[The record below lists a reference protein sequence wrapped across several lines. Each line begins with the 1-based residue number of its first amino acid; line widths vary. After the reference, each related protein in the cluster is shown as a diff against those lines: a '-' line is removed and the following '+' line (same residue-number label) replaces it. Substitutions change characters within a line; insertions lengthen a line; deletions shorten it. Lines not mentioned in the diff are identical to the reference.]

1 MKRVLFDD
9 VFFNV
14 NNTGIARMWRSIFSE
29 YSSVDLRSKYGI
41 ELLVLNR
48 SNQLSGL
55 GFETIDFPKYDYQTP
70 AIDRM
75 SIDDVVKDLKVDIF
89 MSSYYTFSTQC
100 NNLGVV
106 YDMIPEHE
114 GFDKSHRGWIEKKL
128 YIENM
133 DSFIGISDNTCTDLV
148 RFYPSVSGRE
158 FTTVH
163 PGVDI
168 EIFYPRSDEEITRFK
183 EIHGL
188 NDFLVFVG
196 SRGGY
201 KNAELFLE
209 SLKFL
214 DSANLE
220 VLFIGGADLT
230 NDELSLA
237 NRHGFKL
244 SRLVLDDDDLAI
256 CLSAAHVLVYPST
269 YEGFGLPPLE
279 ALAVGTAVVTTNS
292 SSLPESVGDLARF
305 CDGRSARDLAYAIT
319 QAQSASWR
327 EKVLSEGPKWASNK
341 TWAATAR
348 GVALALQEM
357 PVKRNLMTLQI
368 HKMTRAYSEKAS
380 VLQWKN

>member
-1 MKRVLFDD
+1 MIRVLFDD

-29 YSSVDLRSKYGI
+29 LSVVDVQSKYGI
-41 ELLVLNR
+41 ELLILNR

-75 SIDDVVKDLKVDIF
+75 SIDDVVSDLKVDIF

-128 YIENM
+128 YIENV
-133 DSFIGISDNTCTDLV
+133 DSFIGISDSTCADLL
-148 RFYPSVSGRE
+148 RFYPSGRE
-158 FTTVH
+158 RNTSTVY
-163 PGVDI
+163 PGVDAKV
-168 EIFYPRSDEEITRFK
+168 FHPRSDDEIKKFRDSY
-183 EIHGL
+183 ELG
-188 NDFLVFVG
+188 DFLVFVG

-214 DSANLE
+214 DSENLE

-237 NRHGFKL
+237 RKNGFKL
-244 SRLVLDDDDLAI
+244 RRYVLDDDELAV
-256 CLSAAHVLVYPST
+256 CLSAADVLVYPST

-292 SSLPESVGDLARF
+292 SSLPESVGDLAKF

-319 QAQSASWR
+319 QAQSESWQ
-327 EKVLSEGPKWASNK
+327 EKVFSEGPKWASSK

-357 PVKRNLMTLQI
+357 PTERNSMTLQI
-368 HKMTRAYSEKAS
+368 HEMTRAYSEKAS
-380 VLQWKN
+380 VLQWKY

>member
-29 YSSVDLRSKYGI
+29 FSSVDLRSKCGI

-89 MSSYYTFSTQC
+89 ISSYYTFSTCC
-100 NNLGVV
+100 NNVGVV
-106 YDMIPEHE
+106 YDMIPENE
-114 GFDKSHRGWIEKKL
+114 GFDKSNRGWIEKKL

-133 DSFIGISDNTCTDLV
+133 DSFIGISDSTCADLV
-148 RFYPSVSGRE
+148 RFYPSVSGGE
-158 FTTVH
+158 IATVH
-163 PGVDI
+163 PGVDTKVY
-168 EIFYPRSDEEITRFK
+168 YPRSDVETMRFR
-183 EIHGL
+183 EVHGL
-188 NDFLVFVG
+188 GDFLVFVG

-201 KNAELFLE
+201 KNAKLFLE

-214 DSANLE
+214 DSEHLE
-220 VLFIGGADLT
+220 VLFIGGAELED
-230 NDELSLA
+230 DELSLA

-244 SRLVLDDDDLAI
+244 KRLVLDDDELAV
-256 CLSAAHVLVYPST
+256 CLSAAEVLVYPST

-292 SSLPESVGDLARF
+292 SSLPESVGELAKF
-305 CDGRSARDLAYAIT
+305 CDGRSAQDLALAIT
-319 QAQSASWR
+319 QAQNESWK
-327 EKVLSEGPKWASNK
+327 EKVSSEGPKWARNK

-348 GVALALQEM
+348 GVALALQEL
-357 PVKRNLMTLQI
+357 PIERNSMTLQI
-368 HKMTRAYSEKAS
+368 HEMTRTYSKKAS

>member
-29 YSSVDLRSKYGI
+29 FSLVDLRSEYGI

-55 GFETIDFPKYDYQTP
+55 GFETIDFPNYDYQAP
-70 AIDRM
+70 AIDRI

-89 MSSYYTFSTQC
+89 VSSYYTFSTQC
-100 NNLGVV
+100 NNLGIV

-128 YIENM
+128 YIENV
-133 DSFIGISDNTCTDLV
+133 DSFIGISDSTCADLV
-148 RFYPSVSGRE
+148 RFYPSVGGRK
-158 FTTVH
+158 FATVH
-163 PGVDI
+163 PGVDT
-168 EIFYPRSDEEITRFK
+168 EIFYPRSKEEKNKFK
-183 EIHGL
+183 KIHDL
-188 NDFLVFVG
+188 NNVLVFVG

-209 SLKFL
+209 SLKFI
-214 DSANLE
+214 DRENLE
-220 VLFIGGADLT
+220 VIFIGGAELE
-230 NDELSLA
+230 NDEISLA

-244 SRLVLDDDDLAI
+244 SRLVLDDDELAI
-256 CLSAAHVLVYPST
+256 CLSAADVLVYPST

-279 ALAVGTAVVTTNS
+279 ALAVGTPVVTTNS
-292 SSLPESVGDLARF
+292 SSLSESVGDLAKF
-305 CDGRSARDLAYAIT
+305 CDGISVRDLAYAIT
-319 QAQSASWR
+319 QAQSKSWT
-327 EKVLSEGPKWASNK
+327 EKILSEGPKWASKKN
-341 TWAATAR
+341 WRATAH
-348 GVALALQEM
+348 GVGVALQEM
-357 PVKRNLMTLQI
+357 LTERSAMTLQV
-368 HKMTRAYSEKAS
+368 HEKTRAYSKKAA

>member
-29 YSSVDLRSKYGI
+29 FSLVDLRSKYGI
-41 ELLVLNR
+41 DLFVLNR
-48 SNQLSGL
+48 SNQLSSL

-75 SIDDVVKDLKVDIF
+75 SIDNVVKDLKVDIF

-133 DSFIGISDNTCTDLV
+133 GSFIGISDSTCADLV

-163 PGVDI
+163 PGVDTK
-168 EIFYPRSDEEITRFK
+168 IFYPRSDEEITRFK
-183 EIHGL
+183 AINGL

-201 KNAELFLE
+201 KNAALFLE

-214 DSANLE
+214 NSENLE

-244 SRLVLDDDDLAI
+244 SRLVLDDDELAI
-256 CLSAAHVLVYPST
+256 CLSAANVLVYPST

-279 ALAVGTAVVTTNS
+279 ALAVGTAVVTTSS
-292 SSLPESVGDLARF
+292 SSLPESVGELAKF
-305 CDGRSARDLAYAIT
+305 CDGRSARDLAFAIT
-319 QAQSASWR
+319 QAQNDSWK
-327 EKVLSEGPKWASNK
+327 EKISSEGPKWARNK
-341 TWAATAR
+341 TWVATAR

-357 PVKRNLMTLQI
+357 PIERNSMTLQI
-368 HKMTRAYSEKAS
+368 HEMTRAYSKKAS

>member
-29 YSSVDLRSKYGI
+29 FSLVDLRSKYGI

-48 SNQLSGL
+48 SNQLSSL

-75 SIDDVVKDLKVDIF
+75 SIDDVVKDLKVDVF

-133 DSFIGISDNTCTDLV
+133 DSFIGISDSTCADLV

-163 PGVDI
+163 PGVDMK
-168 EIFYPRSDEEITRFK
+168 IFYPRSDEETTKFK

-214 DSANLE
+214 DSENLD
-220 VLFIGGADLT
+220 VLFIGGADLA

-237 NRHGFKL
+237 NRNGFKL

-256 CLSAAHVLVYPST
+256 CLSAADVLVYPST

-292 SSLPESVGDLARF
+292 SSLPESVGDLAKF
-305 CDGRSARDLAYAIT
+305 CDGRSIRDLAYAIT
-319 QAQSASWR
+319 QAQSESWQ

-357 PVKRNLMTLQI
+357 PIKRNSLTLQI
-368 HKMTRAYSEKAS
+368 HEMTRAYSKKAS

>member
-14 NNTGIARMWRSIFSE
+14 NNTGIARMWRSIFPEFSV
-29 YSSVDLRSKYGI
+29 VDLRSKYGI

-55 GFETIDFPKYDYQTP
+55 GFETIDFPNYDYQAP
-70 AIDRM
+70 AIDRI

-89 MSSYYTFSTQC
+89 VSSYYTFSTQC
-100 NNLGVV
+100 NNLGIV
-106 YDMIPEHE
+106 YDMIPEYE

-128 YIENM
+128 YIENV
-133 DSFIGISDNTCTDLV
+133 DAFIGISDSTCADLV
-148 RFYPSVSGRE
+148 RFYPSGLKRNTS
-158 FTTVH
+158 TVY
-163 PGVDI
+163 PGVDTK
-168 EIFYPRSDEEITRFK
+168 IFYPRSDVETMRFR
-183 EIHGL
+183 EVHGL
-188 NDFLVFVG
+188 GDFLVFVG

-201 KNAELFLE
+201 KNAKLFLE
-209 SLKFL
+209 SLKYL
-214 DSANLE
+214 DSENLE

-256 CLSAAHVLVYPST
+256 CLSAADVLVYPSA

-279 ALAVGTAVVTTNS
+279 ALAVGTSVVTTNS
-292 SSLPESVGDLARF
+292 SSLPESVGDLAKF
-305 CDGRSARDLAYAIT
+305 CDGRSIRDLAYAIT
-319 QAQSASWR
+319 QAQNVSWK
-327 EKVLSEGPKWASNK
+327 EKVSSEGPKWARNK
-341 TWAATAR
+341 TWTATAR
-348 GVALALQEM
+348 GVALALQEL
-357 PVKRNLMTLQI
+357 PIERNLMTLQI
-368 HKMTRAYSEKAS
+368 HEMTRAYSKKAS

>member
-1 MKRVLFDD
+1 MIRVLFDD

-14 NNTGIARMWRSIFSE
+14 NNTGIARMWRSIFAELSA
-29 YSSVDLRSKYGI
+29 VDVQSKYGI
-41 ELLVLNR
+41 ELLILNR
-48 SNQLSGL
+48 SNQLSSL

-75 SIDDVVKDLKVDIF
+75 SIDDVVNDLKFDIF

-100 NNLGVV
+100 NNLGIV
-106 YDMIPEHE
+106 YDMIPEYE

-128 YIENM
+128 YIENV
-133 DSFIGISDNTCTDLV
+133 DSFLGISDSTCADLL
-148 RFYPSVSGRE
+148 RFYPSGRE
-158 FTTVH
+158 RNTSTVY
-163 PGVDI
+163 PGVDTKV
-168 EIFYPRSDEEITRFK
+168 FYPRSDVETMRFR

-188 NDFLVFVG
+188 GDFLVFVG

-201 KNAELFLE
+201 KNAKLFLE

-214 DSANLE
+214 DFENLE
-220 VLFIGGADLT
+220 VLFIGGAELGE
-230 NDELSLA
+230 DELSLA

-244 SRLVLDDDDLAI
+244 KRLVLDDDELAV
-256 CLSAAHVLVYPST
+256 CLSAADVLVYPST

-292 SSLPESVGDLARF
+292 SSLPESVGELAKF
-305 CDGRSARDLAYAIT
+305 CDGRSAQDLALAIT
-319 QAQSASWR
+319 QAQNESWKK
-327 EKVLSEGPKWASNK
+327 KVSSEGPKWARNK

-348 GVALALQEM
+348 GVALALQEL
-357 PVKRNLMTLQI
+357 PIERNSMTLQI
-368 HKMTRAYSEKAS
+368 HEMTRTYSKKAS

>member
-1 MKRVLFDD
+1 MKQVLFDD

-29 YSSVDLRSKYGI
+29 FSSVDLRNKYGL

-48 SNQLSGL
+48 SNQLSGF

-70 AIDRM
+70 AIDRI

-89 MSSYYTFSTQC
+89 MSSYYTFSTRC

-106 YDMIPEHE
+106 YDMIPENE

-168 EIFYPRSDEEITRFK
+168 KIFYTRSDEEITRFK

-214 DSANLE
+214 DSENLE
-220 VLFIGGADLT
+220 ALFIGGADLT

-256 CLSAAHVLVYPST
+256 CLSAADVLVYPST

-292 SSLPESVGDLARF
+292 SSLPESVGDLAKF

-319 QAQSASWR
+319 QAQSESWQ
-327 EKVLSEGPKWASNK
+327 EKVFSEGPKWASSK

-357 PVKRNLMTLQI
+357 PIKRNLMTLQI
-368 HKMTRAYSEKAS
+368 HEMTRAYSEKAS